1 MAPRKKKE
9 KEHKPSPWESNYDQI
24 VKDELEARG
33 MVVPKTIKEQSTVL
47 LDAMLS
53 EIESKGEGNG

>member
-24 VKDELEARG
+24 VKDELEARLEL
-33 MVVPKTIKEQSTVL
+33 VRYYRENNLNPDI
-47 LDAMLS
+47 
-53 EIESKGEGNG
+53 NY